1 MPDPPKFRVTFNVEG
16 HTAED
21 IKFKLDMIADPVK
34 PPPSPEW
41 PVWGV
46 LRSASKQAAITARS
60 VSERARLAPRL
71 AYSFLREMVT
81 SFGDDT
87 GSTGGSSSGG
97 GGSGSGSRSGSSGGG
112 GEWPGWDFLLRSVS
126 EQAAV
131 TARQAYAFF
140 DWVTASNGDNAGSSS
155 SNANSKSRS
164 GGGGGSGSDKKG
176 GPSTH
181 KDGGKWT
188 NPFKAFSSWRAKHR
202 DAAEEFRDGP
212 LV

>member
-1 MPDPPKFRVTFNVEG
+1 MPDPPKFRVTFDVEG

-21 IKFKLDMIADPVK
+21 ITFKLNMIADPVK

-46 LRSASKQAAITARS
+46 LRSVSKQAT
-60 VSERARLAPRL
+60 LAPRL

-81 SFGDDT
+81 SLGDDT
-87 GSTGGSSSGG
+87 SRTGGGSSGG
-97 GGSGSGSRSGSSGGG
+97 GGSGSSGGG
-112 GEWPGWDFLLRSVS
+112 GEWPGWDFLVRSVS

-140 DWVTASNGDNAGSSS
+140 DWMAFSNGDNAGSS

-164 GGGGGSGSDKKG
+164 SSANSKRKSRSGGGGGGSGSDKKG

-181 KDGGKWT
+181 TDGGKWT
-188 NPFKAFSSWRAKHR
+188 NPFKAFTSWRAKRR